1 MKYRAFLGKVST
13 PDASKIFVGILSQI
27 SGEIRN
33 FGQYGNTE
41 INKEKSRAERNLLTL
56 EMNPQQL
63 PNISQIFS
71 RLKEQDH
78 IFERVNFTNSKKK
91 VPLKKTWIALLPNK
105 MEERIAI
112 QI

>member
-1 MKYRAFLGKVST
+1 MMILALTYQDLKQNEPRNEDC
-13 PDASKIFVGILSQI
+13 DAMNLAISVVPPQSYIHLRQI
-27 SGEIRN
+27 D
-33 FGQYGNTE
+33 
-41 INKEKSRAERNLLTL
+41 KEKSRTERNSLTL
-56 EMNPQQL
+56 EKNP
-63 PNISQIFS
+63 QIFS

-105 MEERIAI
+105 MEERIASF